1 MQGAML
7 AFLITLALL
16 ALSVTGMFIW
26 LSLWS
31 RLLRRTYPFD
41 SVETVVTSDG
51 ARIVLG
57 HVAPRGEASPL
68 PPVVL
73 CHGLAMNRHAFAL
86 DPTRSLAARLA
97 GEGRDVWVLELRGAV
112 AETRNAAT
120 RFSTFDSYVE
130 VDIPEAIDFVCKST
144 GASEVD
150 WIGFSMGGMLAY
162 AYLGAG
168 RGARVRRL
176 VTIGS
181 PVRFAD
187 HPHGRRLVPPR
198 PLVALAGRLHY
209 TPFRALALVVAPL
222 MLRRVPYR
230 VTRAVRPWN
239 FSTPMLRAVMAN
251 SFGDVPTGV
260 TMQFIRWINE
270 GTFNSNDGRRDYDA
284 GLADIRAPML
294 VIVGS
299 RDRLAPPA
307 VARHAF
313 ERSGSAEKEFLE
325 VGRATGAGREY
336 DHLDLVLGEH
346 APDEVFPR
354 VVDWLARA

>member
-1 MQGAML
+1 MFAL
-7 AFLITLALL
+7 LIALALVV
-16 ALSVTGMFIW
+16 LSVAGMLLW
-26 LSLWS
+26 LTLWS
-31 RLLRRTYPFD
+31 RLLRRNYPFD
-41 SVETVVTSDG
+41 SVETVTTSDG

-57 HVAPRGEASPL
+57 HVAPRGDASTL

-86 DPTRSLAARLA
+86 DPARSLAARLA
-97 GEGRDVWVLELRGAV
+97 DQGRDVWVLELRGAGP
-112 AETRNAAT
+112 ETRSAAT

-130 VDIPEAIDFVCKST
+130 VDIPEAIDFVCKAT
-144 GASEVD
+144 GAARVD

-162 AYLGAG
+162 AYLGAA
-168 RGARVRRL
+168 RGERVRRL

-187 HPHGRRLVPPR
+187 HPHGRHLVPR
-198 PLVALAGRLHY
+198 PLAALAGRLRY

-230 VTRAVRPWN
+230 ITRAVRPWN

-270 GTFNSNDGRRDYDA
+270 GSFNSNDGRRDYDA
-284 GLADIRAPML
+284 GLAEIRVPML

-313 ERSGSAEKEFLE
+313 DRSASTEKEFLE